1 MKIAIGSD
9 HAGLALK
16 EQLRDRLTQS
26 GHEVADFGTNS
37 PESTDY
43 PDFVNPVT
51 QAVVSGAADR
61 GILVCSTG
69 IGMSITANKV
79 RGIRAALC
87 MNEDQARLTRAHN
100 NANVLALGAKY
111 TPLDLALDIAG
122 TFLKTEFEGGRH
134 ARRVSKITSI
144 EEGNAQ

>member
-16 EQLRDRLTQS
+16 EQLRDRLIQA

-37 PESTDY
+37 PDSTDY
-43 PDFVNPVT
+43 PDYAASVT
-51 QAVVSGAADR
+51 RAVTSGDADR
-61 GILVCSTG
+61 GILVCYTG

-79 RGIRAALC
+79 KGIRAALC
-87 MNEDQARLTRAHN
+87 LNEDQARLTRAHN

-111 TPLDLALDIAG
+111 TPLDYALDIAG
-122 TFLKTEFEGGRH
+122 AFLKTEFEGGRH
-134 ARRVSKITSI
+134 ARRVGKITSI
-144 EEGNAQ
+144 EEGNPQ

>member
-16 EQLRDRLTQS
+16 EQLRDRLSQA

-37 PESTDY
+37 PDSTDY
-43 PDFVNPVT
+43 PDYAAPVT
-51 QAVVSGAADR
+51 QAVISGAAGC
-61 GILVCSTG
+61 GILVCYTG

-79 RGIRAALC
+79 KGIRAALC
-87 MNEDQARLTRAHN
+87 LNEDQARLTRAHN

-111 TPLDLALDIAG
+111 TPLDLALDIARA
-122 TFLKTEFEGGRH
+122 FLTTEFEGGRH
-134 ARRVSKITSI
+134 ARRVGKITSI

>member
-9 HAGLALK
+9 HAGFALK
-16 EQLRDRLTQS
+16 EQLRDRLKKA
-26 GHEVADFGTNS
+26 GLEVADFGTNS

-43 PDFVNPVT
+43 PDYAAAVT
-51 QAVVSGAADR
+51 REVVEGKADR
-61 GILVCSTG
+61 GILVCYTG
-69 IGMSITANKV
+69 VGMSIAANKV

-87 MNEDQARLTRAHN
+87 MNADQAQLTRAHN

-111 TPLDLALDIAG
+111 TPIEVAG
-122 TFLKTEFEGGRH
+122 EIVDTFLATEFEGGRH

-144 EEGNAQ
+144 EESNR